1 LKTIWF
7 GDQDTRGYYEIR
19 TGVANQ
25 ILFPPAAIPQHP
37 WTAADV
43 LHAQTTQ
50 TLPLQ
55 RDAVGNQIPAPPA
68 PDPMVYPYIFWPDE
82 PWDAE
87 PARDA
92 LTDLTVADIRDFT
105 NNMGT
110 YVNRRTWLGT
120 LPEKWPVQPELGQFQ
135 GAKWL
140 EAGTFGVAGMWC
152 TVDAMNNITG
162 VSP

>member
-1 LKTIWF
+1 
-7 GDQDTRGYYEIR
+7 
-19 TGVANQ
+19 
-25 ILFPPAAIPQHP
+25 
-37 WTAADV
+37 
-43 LHAQTTQ
+43 
-50 TLPLQ
+50 
-55 RDAVGNQIPAPPA
+55 
-68 PDPMVYPYIFWPDE
+68 MVYPYIFWSDE

-92 LTDLTVADIRDFT
+92 LADLTVADIRDFT
-105 NNMGT
+105 INMGT